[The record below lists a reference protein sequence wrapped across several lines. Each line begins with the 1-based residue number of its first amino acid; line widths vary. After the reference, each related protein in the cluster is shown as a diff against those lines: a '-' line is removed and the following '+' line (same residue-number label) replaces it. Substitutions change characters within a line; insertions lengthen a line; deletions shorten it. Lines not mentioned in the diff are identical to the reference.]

1 MAKSGCILK
10 MESWDFSEHQVWSVR
25 ECKLRVLGLS
35 SWMGGAETGNSG
47 RGLETWFLPCAPVR
61 SE

>member
-35 SWMGGAETGNSG
+35 SWMGGAVLSPSSPPLLSSG
-47 RGLETWFLPCAPVR
+47 SIICLYSR
-61 SE
+61 